1 MYYFFIGSYEKG
13 GFQNENLKDSKYIGR
28 AKTKNKYLA
37 LLNILNVSL
46 FGEEQISNKIDK
58 AFYEK
63 YKDNITG
70 DLYFIDDAKVIKTI
84 FNTKE
89 INNKVNKI
97 NEIEIYLLNNGEEM
111 KVKSFF
117 RNKTIKEATE
127 NSEPVNEYTKEEKI
141 KALEKVFLM
150 NRMKGEVETSEW
162 IEKLNKLKEEN
173 DKDM

>member
-1 MYYFFIGSYEKG
+1 
-13 GFQNENLKDSKYIGR
+13 
-28 AKTKNKYLA
+28 
-37 LLNILNVSL
+37 LNILNVSL
-46 FGEEQISNKIDK
+46 FAEEQISNEVDKI
-58 AFYEK
+58 FYEK
-63 YKDNITG
+63 YSDNITG
-70 DLYFIDDAKVIKTI
+70 DLYFIDDINVIKTI

-89 INNKVNKI
+89 INNKI
-97 NEIEIYLLNNGEEM
+97 NEIKEIEIYLLNNGEEI

-117 RNKTIKEATE
+117 RNKKIKEATK

-162 IEKLNKLKEEN
+162 IEELNKLKEEN